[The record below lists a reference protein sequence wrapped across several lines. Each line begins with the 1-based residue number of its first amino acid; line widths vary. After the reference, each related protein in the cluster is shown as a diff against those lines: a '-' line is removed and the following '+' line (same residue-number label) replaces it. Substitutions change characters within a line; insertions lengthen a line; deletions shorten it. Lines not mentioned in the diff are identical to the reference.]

1 MCLWVVLP
9 RGWWYGLGFGGG
21 MGMLGALGEWARA
34 PAGGTRPGLTRVG
47 RWKGLGGCMLQK
59 YLG

>member
-1 MCLWVVLP
+1 
-9 RGWWYGLGFGGG
+9 

-34 PAGGTRPGLTRVG
+34 PAGGTRLGLTQVG
-47 RWKGLGGCMLQK
+47 MWKGLGGCMLQK